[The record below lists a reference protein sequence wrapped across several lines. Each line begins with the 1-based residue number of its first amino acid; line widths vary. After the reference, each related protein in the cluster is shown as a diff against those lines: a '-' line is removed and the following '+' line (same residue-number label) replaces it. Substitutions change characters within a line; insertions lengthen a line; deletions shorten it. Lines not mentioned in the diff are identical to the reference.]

1 MPVTREK
8 IEKKIKVDANI
19 APVLD
24 YMLKKANINLSDIN
38 ESFIK
43 VWINQNLDLLNDS
56 EKKQFNF
63 TQK

>member
-1 MPVTREK
+1 MPITREK

-19 APVLD
+19 VPVLD

-43 VWINQNLDLLNDS
+43 VWINQNFDLLSDS
-56 EKKQFNF
+56 EKRNSN
-63 TQK
+63 

>member
-1 MPVTREK
+1 MPITREK

-19 APVLD
+19 VPVLD

-43 VWINQNLDLLNDS
+43 VWINQNLDLLTDS
-56 EKKQFNF
+56 EKKEF
-63 TQK
+63 KLI